1 MTPAHERRE
10 ATRSEDD
17 ELDLQHS
24 VSRQE
29 SRKVAS
35 RRALQRLIGSSVLG
49 AIAAWKVLTY
59 EVGHDVGEPHRTHW
73 LLVVWIGLALLSF
86 GLASWDQLAKV
97 IRR

>member
-1 MTPAHERRE
+1 MTRANDPDVDMAH
-10 ATRSEDD
+10 
-17 ELDLQHS
+17 Q

-29 SRKVAS
+29 SRKIES

-49 AIAAWKVLTY
+49 GIAAWKVLTY
-59 EVGHDVGEPHRTHW
+59 EVGHEIGEPHRTHW

>member
-1 MTPAHERRE
+1 MTPARERRE
-10 ATRSEDD
+10 TTRAEDD
-17 ELDLQHS
+17 ELDLRHS

-29 SRKVAS
+29 ARKIAS

-59 EVGHDVGEPHRTHW
+59 EVAHVDGEHQTHW

>member
-1 MTPAHERRE
+1 MT
-10 ATRSEDD
+10 TRNNDPQI
-17 ELDLQHS
+17 DLRHQ

-29 SRKVAS
+29 SRKIEG
-35 RRALQRLIGSSVLG
+35 RRALQRLVGSSVLG

-59 EVGHDVGEPHRTHW
+59 EVEHAVGEPHRTHW

-86 GLASWDQLAKV
+86 GLASMADIAKV

>member
-1 MTPAHERRE
+1 M
-10 ATRSEDD
+10 TRSHDPD
-17 ELDLQHS
+17 LDLHHQ
-24 VSRQE
+24 VSRQQA
-29 SRKVAS
+29 RKIEN
-35 RRALQRLIGSSVLG
+35 RRALQRLVGSSVLG

-59 EVGHDVGEPHRTHW
+59 EVGHLVGEPHRTHW

>member
-1 MTPAHERRE
+1 MRTNDPDTDMAH
-10 ATRSEDD
+10 
-17 ELDLQHS
+17 Q

-29 SRKVAS
+29 ARKIES

-49 AIAAWKVLTY
+49 GIAAWKVLTY
-59 EVGHDVGEPHRTHW
+59 EVGHEIGEPHRTHW

-97 IRR
+97 VRR

>member
-1 MTPAHERRE
+1 MTENNR
-10 ATRSEDD
+10 TDD
-17 ELDLQHS
+17 SGLDLRHQ

-29 SRKVAS
+29 SRKIES
-35 RRALQRLIGSSVLG
+35 RRALQRLIGSSILG
-49 AIAAWKVLTY
+49 AIAAFKVLTY
-59 EVGHDVGEPHRTHW
+59 EVEHAVGEPHRTHW